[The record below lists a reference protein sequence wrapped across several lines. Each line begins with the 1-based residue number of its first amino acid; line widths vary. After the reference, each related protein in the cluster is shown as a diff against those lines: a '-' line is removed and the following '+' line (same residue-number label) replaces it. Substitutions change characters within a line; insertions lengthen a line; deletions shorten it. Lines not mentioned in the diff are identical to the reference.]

1 MELWV
6 VWVILIVV
14 FRVIA
19 ANRTQEA
26 RKKQIRERAM
36 AGHAKAQKQSATQE
50 TKPTNEPSGGFFDEL
65 RKAWEEAKLEVE
77 KEELANKLKEEKK
90 RKKKEKSAWKSGSA
104 APQKATATEHVSEA
118 EAQDAFRTKR
128 ARERRQ
134 LEREPIVYMT
144 QSRSKPAEEAPLA
157 RVMNAFEDPSVQAI
171 VLADILGPPKGRR

>member
-50 TKPTNEPSGGFFDEL
+50 TKPTREDSGGFFDEL
-65 RKAWEEAKLEVE
+65 RKAWEEAKLEIE
-77 KEELANKLKEEKK
+77 QEERAHQDKKEQKP
-90 RKKKEKSAWKSGSA
+90 KKKQKSAWKSG
-104 APQKATATEHVSEA
+104 ATAAAQTTTDHVSEA

-134 LEREPIVYMT
+134 VEREPAVYTT
-144 QSRSKPAEEAPLA
+144 QSRRKPAEEAPLA